1 MTAPAHQDG
10 CQPARA
16 LTRTFDV
23 NGAVQPVRVMP
34 GTTLAAILREQLG
47 LTSVKLACERG
58 ECGACTVLVGGRPR
72 MSCVTLATLVDE
84 EVTTAEGLAEETADL
99 RAAFADGAA
108 FQCGFCTPAH
118 IVHAAALLRAGLP
131 ADADEAAAY
140 CRRMLSG
147 NICRCTGYAA
157 IVEAVCA
164 TARRRA
170 EATAR
175 SRTETTTRDQADATA
190 RRRAGKAATGGHG

>member
-1 MTAPAHQDG
+1 MTSAEASAQHHDSG
-10 CQPARA
+10 CQAAGA

-23 NGAVQPVRVMP
+23 NGAVRPVRVMP
-34 GTTLAAILREQLG
+34 GTTLATMLREQFG

-84 EVTTAEGLAEETADL
+84 DVTTAEGLAEETADL

-118 IVHAAALLRAGLP
+118 VVHAAALLRAGLP
-131 ADADEAAAY
+131 GDEAAAY

-147 NICRCTGYAA
+147 NICRCTGYTA
-157 IVEAVCA
+157 IIEAVCA

-170 EATAR
+170 
-175 SRTETTTRDQADATA
+175 DAPGG
-190 RRRAGKAATGGHG
+190 RA